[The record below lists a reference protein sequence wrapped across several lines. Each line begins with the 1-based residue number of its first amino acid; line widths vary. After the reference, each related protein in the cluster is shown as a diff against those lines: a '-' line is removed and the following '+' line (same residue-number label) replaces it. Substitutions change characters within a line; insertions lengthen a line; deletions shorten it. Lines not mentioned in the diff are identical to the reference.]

1 MPFECRDKMACF
13 DLNGRFCSA
22 LKTSCLLVCPRILLH
37 LCEEDTFL
45 FLLVGKLWSK
55 AVYQGVIFESEVLL
69 FFVREKWAKYVK

>member
-1 MPFECRDKMACF
+1 MTKWRV
-13 DLNGRFCSA
+13 L
-22 LKTSCLLVCPRILLH
+22 TSTVAFVRRSKHFAFWIAQKILLH

-69 FFVREKWAKYVK
+69 FFVREKWAK